1 MPSRQYQTLS
11 CAQHE
16 RKGYSFVIAPSSA
29 RIDTLAIIGVGLI
42 GGSLS
47 LALKGKHAVGRV
59 IGVGRSAA
67 NLQEA
72 LQLGI
77 IDAVATLQEAA
88 RADIIFVATPV
99 AQMPKVFAELA
110 PHLAATSI
118 ITDGGSTKQDVI
130 AAARLALGEKFN
142 QFVAA
147 HPIAGTEK
155 TGASAAS
162 ATLYERRKVVICA
175 EVDSDVSA
183 IERVGAMWQLTGA
196 DIHHMSAAEHDDV
209 FAAVSHLP
217 HLLAF
222 ALVDMLAGMPRAD
235 QYFHY
240 AASGFRDFTRIAA
253 GSPEMWRDIS
263 AANRVALREQ
273 LRQYRERLDA
283 FETWLAAAEPDDI
296 SAIERAY
303 TRAANA
309 RRAWQR
315 HIEHGEP
322 MPQFNAGGGQEE

>member
-1 MPSRQYQTLS
+1 M
-11 CAQHE
+11 
-16 RKGYSFVIAPSSA
+16 SSY
-29 RIDTLAIIGVGLI
+29 IGTLAIIGVGLI

-47 LALKGKHAVGRV
+47 LALKAKGAVGRV

-67 NLQEA
+67 NLDEA
-72 LQLGI
+72 LRLGI
-77 IDAVATLQEAA
+77 IDAIATLEEAA

-99 AQMPKVFAELA
+99 AQMPHVFAALA
-110 PHLAATSI
+110 QHLGATSI

-130 AAARLALGEKFN
+130 AAARTALGSKFN

-155 TGASAAS
+155 TGASAAFP
-162 ATLYERRKVVICA
+162 TLYEQRKIVICVEA
-175 EVDSDVSA
+175 DTDSAAV
-183 IERVGAMWQLTGA
+183 ERVAAMWQLTGA
-196 DIHHMSAAEHDDV
+196 VVHEISAAEHDDV

-263 AANRVALREQ
+263 AANRIALREQ

-283 FETWLAAAEPDDI
+283 FDAWLAAADPDDI
-296 SAIERAY
+296 AAIERAY

-322 MPQFNAGGGQEE
+322 MPQFKTGGGQEE

>member
-1 MPSRQYQTLS
+1 M
-11 CAQHE
+11 
-16 RKGYSFVIAPSSA
+16 SSY
-29 RIDTLAIIGVGLI
+29 IGTLAIIGVGLI

-47 LALKGKHAVGRV
+47 LALKAKGAVGRV

-67 NLQEA
+67 NLDEA
-72 LQLGI
+72 LRLGI
-77 IDAVATLQEAA
+77 IDAVATLEEAA
-88 RADIIFVATPV
+88 HAGIIFVATPV
-99 AQMPKVFAELA
+99 AQMPHVFAALA
-110 PHLAATSI
+110 PHLGATSI

-130 AAARLALGEKFN
+130 AAARTALGSKFN

-155 TGASAAS
+155 TGASAAFP
-162 ATLYERRKVVICA
+162 TLYEQRKIVICA
-175 EVDSDVSA
+175 EADTDGAAV
-183 IERVGAMWQLTGA
+183 ERVAALWRITGA
-196 DIHHMSAAEHDDV
+196 EIHPMTAAEHDDI

-235 QYFHY
+235 HYFNY

-273 LRQYRERLDA
+273 LRQYRERLDE
-283 FETWLAAAEPDDI
+283 FDVWLADAAPADVK
-296 SAIERAY
+296 AIEQSY
-303 TRAANA
+303 TRAATA

-322 MPQFNAGGGQEE
+322 MPQFAIDRPPREDV

>member
-1 MPSRQYQTLS
+1 M
-11 CAQHE
+11 
-16 RKGYSFVIAPSSA
+16 SSP
-29 RIDTLAIIGVGLI
+29 INTLAIIGVGLI

-47 LALKGKHAVGRV
+47 LALKAKGAVGRV
-59 IGVGRSAA
+59 VGVGRSAA
-67 NLQEA
+67 NLEEA
-72 LQLGI
+72 IQLGI
-77 IDAVATLQEAA
+77 IDAVATPIEAA

-99 AQMPKVFAELA
+99 AQMPQVFAALA
-110 PHLAATSI
+110 PRLGAPSI

-130 AAARLALGEKFN
+130 AAARVALGSKFN

-155 TGASAAS
+155 TGASAAF
-162 ATLYERRKVVICA
+162 ATLYEQRKIVICA
-175 EVDSDVSA
+175 EAESN
-183 IERVGAMWQLTGA
+183 VGALERIAAMWRTTGA
-196 DIHHMSAAEHDDV
+196 EIHPMSAAEHDDV

-222 ALVDMLAGMPRAD
+222 ALVDMLAAMPRAN
-235 QYFHY
+235 QYFNY

-273 LRQYRERLDA
+273 LRQYRDRLDA
-283 FETWLAAAEPDDI
+283 FDAWLTDAAPADI
-296 SAIERAY
+296 TAIEQSY
-303 TRAANA
+303 TRAATA

-322 MPQFNAGGGQEE
+322 MPRFIGGGQEE

>member
-1 MPSRQYQTLS
+1 M
-11 CAQHE
+11 
-16 RKGYSFVIAPSSA
+16 IAK
-29 RIDTLAIIGVGLI
+29 INTLAIIGVGLI

-47 LALKGKHAVGRV
+47 LALKAKGVVGRV
-59 IGVGRSAA
+59 IGVGRSPE

-77 IDAVATLQEAA
+77 IDTVATLAEAA

-99 AQMPKVFAELA
+99 AQMPQVFAALA
-110 PHLAATSI
+110 PHLGATSI

-130 AAARLALGEKFN
+130 AAARLALGAKFN

-155 TGASAAS
+155 TGAAAAF
-162 ATLYERRKVVICA
+162 ATLYEHRKVVICA
-175 EVDSDVSA
+175 EPASNATAVEQVA
-183 IERVGAMWQLTGA
+183 AMWALAGA
-196 DIHHMSAAEHDDV
+196 DIHPMSAAEHDDV

-235 QYFHY
+235 QYFNY

-263 AANRVALREQ
+263 VANRVALREQ
-273 LRQYRERLDA
+273 LRQYRDRLDA
-283 FETWLAAAEPDDI
+283 FDAWLGRAAPDDVE
-296 SAIERAY
+296 AMERAY

-315 HIEHGEP
+315 HIEHDEP
-322 MPQFNAGGGQEE
+322 MPQFNSGGGQEE

>member
-1 MPSRQYQTLS
+1 MGRGKPLLQASSNIRQPMQT
-11 CAQHE
+11 
-16 RKGYSFVIAPSSA
+16 KIN
-29 RIDTLAIIGVGLI
+29 TLAIIGVGLI

-47 LALKGKHAVGRV
+47 LALKAKLAVGRV

-77 IDAVATLQEAA
+77 IDAIASIEEAA
-88 RADIIFVATPV
+88 CADIIFVATPV
-99 AQMPKVFAELA
+99 AQMPHVFAALA
-110 PHLAATSI
+110 PHLGASSI

-130 AAARLALGEKFN
+130 NAARIALGAKFD

-155 TGASAAS
+155 TGAAAAF

-175 EVDSDVSA
+175 EADSNATA
-183 IERVGAMWQLTGA
+183 IERVADLWQLAGA
-196 DIHHMSAAEHDDV
+196 DVHQMSAAEHDDV

-235 QYFHY
+235 QYFNY

-283 FETWLAAAEPDDI
+283 FDAWLADAAPNDVN
-296 SAIERAY
+296 AIERVY

-322 MPQFNAGGGQEE
+322 MPQFNITGGQEE